1 VFSCKF
7 SRALN
12 FIVLPLQRRADEK
25 DKAADKLSRENQESG
40 PGEGGGGGRGFG
52 GSEEEGP
59 AWGGEGDDSS
69 E

>member
-1 VFSCKF
+1 
-7 SRALN
+7 
-12 FIVLPLQRRADEK
+12 LQRRADEK